1 MSIITDT
8 LSCDTALVSKFRS
21 SGDYDYYS
29 QKLNPEWNKMSDHD
43 GSMWG
48 DWSFNFSP
56 TLVTVFTVIFS
67 ILILAMIIFALYK
80 AGVFKKKIKI
90 EDEEEEQEG
99 EFTIKNRDFSTLI
112 EQAKAGGNWN
122 EAVRLTF
129 LNSLKFLSDRGIVSW
144 EQHKTPTEYA
154 VEAGN
159 TPFRQLTNIF
169 LRVRYGLFNADERQF
184 LQAHDLGDQTMEAAR
199 QWKKGGES

>member
-99 EFTIKNRDFSTLI
+99 ELTIKNRDFSSLI

-129 LNSLKFLSDRGIVSW
+129 LNSLKFLPMY
-144 EQHKTPTEYA
+144 E
-154 VEAGN
+154 
-159 TPFRQLTNIF
+159 
-169 LRVRYGLFNADERQF
+169 
-184 LQAHDLGDQTMEAAR
+184 
-199 QWKKGGES
+199 